1 MFYDDVVL
9 GVRLRKLTGDYFRYF
24 VIKSKHL
31 ETVFYELNSSR

>member
-9 GVRLRKLTGDYFRYF
+9 GVRLRKLTDDYFRYF
-24 VIKSKHL
+24 AIKSKHL